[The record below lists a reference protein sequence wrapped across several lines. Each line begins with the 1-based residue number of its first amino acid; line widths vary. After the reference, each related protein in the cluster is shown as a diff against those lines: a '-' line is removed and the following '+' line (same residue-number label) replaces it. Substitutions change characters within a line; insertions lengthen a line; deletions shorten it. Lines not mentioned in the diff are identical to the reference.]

1 MAGPRYGSVRANLR
15 RSRRAAAGVP
25 GQGLY
30 IFRKETQERRQSLA
44 IPADG
49 IKRRRSIPP
58 RGVSLHFRFPPYRKS
73 PVHVQPSRTA
83 YPWSDRWAQLAAASD
98 LGPNQPVLVAL
109 SGGADSVFLL
119 HLLAQAEPRPRI
131 LAMHVEHGLRGEE
144 SREDSAFCARLCAKL
159 SIPFAR
165 TAIEVEGGDAQ
176 HPGPNWEAKARK
188 ARYQAL
194 AEEARAAG
202 IQVILTGHHEDDA
215 LETLLMRMMRGS
227 DMAGLAGQKT
237 RFTLA
242 GSPKVEVIRPLVSLR
257 REEVRQILR
266 REGLTWREDSS
277 NLSQHFTRNRVRQSL
292 LPNIAQSEQ
301 GMDGLRAFAQAVEG
315 LEAELA
321 ERTVH
326 LHWTPL
332 AGQSVQAAGGRL
344 SRAEVGRLPG
354 ALQRRALWRLLH
366 EGTGK
371 PPGKTVLSLIESDL
385 AENRSIRRSLPGQWL
400 LELNEQDLLLLPPS
414 HGGGLDFP
422 QDNLEVDLPVPGEA
436 TLPDGT
442 RVIAEKVEAQPG
454 ASFPTQANV
463 VELDAQGLPS
473 TLRVRLPRAGDR
485 FHALGAPGQRELTR
499 FLADEGVSAA
509 DRRRQPLVM
518 AEDELVWVA
527 GVRPCESRRVGP
539 QSTQRVRLRLEPSPA
554 QS

>member
-1 MAGPRYGSVRANLR
+1 M
-15 RSRRAAAGVP
+15 
-25 GQGLY
+25 
-30 IFRKETQERRQSLA
+30 
-44 IPADG
+44 
-49 IKRRRSIPP
+49 
-58 RGVSLHFRFPPYRKS
+58 
-73 PVHVQPSRTA
+73 HVQPSRSA
-83 YPWSDRWAQLAAASD
+83 YPWSDRWAQLASASD

-131 LAMHVEHGLRGEE
+131 LAMHVEHGLRGSE
-144 SREDSAFCARLCAKL
+144 SHEDSAFCARLCAKL

-165 TAIEVEGGDAQ
+165 TSIEIDGGDGDRLA
-176 HPGPNWEAKARK
+176 PNWEAKARK

-194 AEEARAAG
+194 AAEARAAG
-202 IQVILTGHHEDDA
+202 ISVILTGHHEDDA

-242 GSPKVEVIRPLVSLR
+242 GSPPVEVIRPLVTLR

-266 REGLTWREDSS
+266 RENLTWREDSS
-277 NLSQHFTRNRVRQSL
+277 NLSQRFTRNRVRHNL
-292 LPNIAQSEQ
+292 LPGIAQSEQ

-332 AGQSVQAAGGRL
+332 AGQSVQTAGGRL
-344 SRAEVGRLPG
+344 DRAAVSALPG

-385 AENRSIRRSLPGQWL
+385 TEQRDIRRTLPGQWL
-400 LELNEQDLLLLPPS
+400 LELNARELLLLPPS
-414 HGGGLDFP
+414 QGGGLDYP
-422 QDNLEVDLPVPGEA
+422 AEELEVDLPVPGTA

-442 RVIAEKVEAQPG
+442 RVTAERVEVEPG
-454 ASFPTQANV
+454 AAFPTDANV
-463 VELDAQGLPS
+463 VELDARGLPT

-499 FLADEGVSAA
+499 FLADAGVPAA
-509 DRRRQPLVM
+509 DRRRQPLVL
-518 AEDELVWVA
+518 ADEELVWVA
-527 GVRPCESRRVGP
+527 GVRPCDSKRVQP
-539 QSTQRVRLRLEPSPA
+539 HSTQRVRLKIEAPA
-554 QS
+554 